1 MFQGTS
7 VTVREQILG
16 LSFLLFL
23 CGLQGL
29 NSVCRAY
36 WQVPLLAE
44 TSCLDLEVFRSTCL
58 SFCYHSRFFV
68 VVVKMQVHLKFWIQR
83 QKRKSPL
90 ILPWKYK
97 RWHFLCI
104 GLYFIKHM
112 WVDIVHTLRWSF
124 FWLKIVDLFYNLC
137 IVSSSFFFSFFF
149 LLSHWS
155 SRKPGPTCYPYF

>member
-16 LSFLLFL
+16 LSFLLLL

-29 NSVCRAY
+29 NSVCRAH

-44 TSCLDLEVFRSTCL
+44 TSCLDLEVFRRTCL

-68 VVVKMQVHLKFWIQR
+68 VVVKMQAHLKFWIQR

-124 FWLKIVDLFYNLC
+124 FGLRLWIFSIIYVLFPRPF
-137 IVSSSFFFSFFF
+137 SFRFFF